1 MENTIRNDIK
11 RIPYGISNF
20 ASLRRSNAYYVDK
33 TRFVEKVENANF
45 FFFFIR
51 PRRFGKSLL
60 LSMLEH
66 YYDVKCKD
74 QFEELFG
81 GLYIGNHPTQDK
93 NSYLVMEFDFSCI
106 EGGLNG
112 YRDSLD
118 RICHNTMQEFCTRYA
133 DYLPSNTLD
142 ELQLRKGAI
151 DELDFVCRQCNIA
164 GQHLYVFIDE
174 YDHFTN
180 EILSSPESLDRY
192 EDETHREGY
201 LRKFFN
207 TVKMNSK
214 RAISRCFI
222 TGVSPVTLD
231 DLTSGFN
238 IGANYST
245 DDLFNEM
252 VGFTETEVRELLDYY
267 ASVYPFNHS
276 TDELIRIMAPYYDHY
291 CFSKEAYGGE
301 TMYNSNMVLYFL
313 SYFLDHKCQVP
324 KNMID
329 SNIRTDYDK
338 LRMLIRKDK
347 EHDPDTSIVQRIVNQ
362 GYIYGNINEHFP
374 ARHIVKSENFVSLL
388 FYFGMLT
395 FGGTEAGQTKL
406 IIPNNVVRE
415 QMYAFLL
422 DIYEEINLTSKVSER
437 ETLEA
442 NIAYKGAWRPYF
454 NYIADC
460 LQQCASTRDIQK
472 GEAVIHG
479 FTLAMLYQSRFYFP
493 QSEPDCNGGYA
504 DILLSPRVD
513 NYPDMLHSYVIELK
527 YVKPTEPES
536 VVVHKRQEAIAQL
549 NRYAEAR
556 HAKEL
561 ARGTQLHKL
570 VVVFHGAEMKVCE
583 ECE

>member
-1 MENTIRNDIK
+1 
-11 RIPYGISNF
+11 
-20 ASLRRSNAYYVDK
+20 
-33 TRFVEKVENANF
+33 
-45 FFFFIR
+45 
-51 PRRFGKSLL
+51 
-60 LSMLEH
+60 
-66 YYDVKCKD
+66 
-74 QFEELFG
+74 
-81 GLYIGNHPTQDK
+81 
-93 NSYLVMEFDFSCI
+93 MEFDFSCI

-118 RICHNTMQEFCTRYA
+118 RICHNTMQEFCTHYA
-133 DYLPSNTLD
+133 DLLPSNTLD
-142 ELQLRKGAI
+142 ELLLRKGAI

-164 GQHLYVFIDE
+164 GHHLYVFIDE

-207 TVKMNSK
+207 TIKMNSK

-245 DDLFNEM
+245 DSVFNSM
-252 VGFTETEVRELLDYY
+252 VGFTEKEVRGMLDYY
-267 ASVYPFNHS
+267 IQVYPCHHT

-291 CFSKEAYGGE
+291 CFAKQRFGKE
-301 TMYNSNMVLYFL
+301 TMYNSNMVLYFIYNYISNEGML
-313 SYFLDHKCQVP
+313 PED
-324 KNMID
+324 MID

-347 EHDPDTSIVQRIVNQ
+347 EHDPETSIIQKIVNQ
-362 GYIYGNINEHFP
+362 GYIFGNINEHFP
-374 ARHIVKSENFVSLL
+374 ARHIAKSDNFVSLL

-395 FGGTEAGQTKL
+395 FGGTVAGQTKL

-422 DIYEEINLTSKVSER
+422 DIYEEINLTPKVSER
-437 ETLEA
+437 EALEA
-442 NIAYKGAWRPYF
+442 DIAYKGAWRPYF
-454 NYIADC
+454 DYIADC
-460 LQQCASTRDIQK
+460 LLKCASTRDIQK

-513 NYPDMLHSYVIELK
+513 NYPDMLHSYVIEQK
-527 YVKPTEPES
+527 YVKPTEPDS
-536 VVVHKRQEAIAQL
+536 VVARKYQEAMTQL

-556 HAKEL
+556 HAIEL